1 MLKDASFG
9 EKPVAYLDRI
19 VDLCREKGIEL
30 ILIKSP
36 CLYPAW
42 YEEWD
47 RWLEDY
53 AEKNGVEYI
62 NAIPR
67 MEEMGIDL
75 GTDTYDGGIHLNV
88 YGAEKYTRWLGQ
100 HLMDR
105 GLVEDQRQDPV
116 LAARYGDMTWR
127 YEQEKQRKRAENG

>member
-53 AEKNGVEYI
+53 AERNGVEYI
-62 NAIPR
+62 DAIPR

-75 GTDTYDGGIHLNV
+75 KTDTYDGGIHLNV
-88 YGAEKYTRWLGQ
+88 YGAEKYTRWLGEK
-100 HLMDR
+100 LRDLPFTDNR
-105 GLVEDQRQDPV
+105 LDPKT
-116 LAARYGDMTWR
+116 AAAYAAMTAA
-127 YEQEKQRKRAENG
+127 YEQQKQQEGSSHE